1 MQTATVTSS
10 RGGDTGYGVY
20 CACIWD
26 LTQLEGRRTIT
37 CLPAPGIGTE
47 DSQMSGGELGAER
60 RGFQAQTLQLMFS
73 CVRQLIPKGK
83 LVAGEAL

>member
-1 MQTATVTSS
+1 
-10 RGGDTGYGVY
+10 
-20 CACIWD
+20 
-26 LTQLEGRRTIT
+26 
-37 CLPAPGIGTE
+37 
-47 DSQMSGGELGAER
+47 MSGGELGAER